1 MRPRRSIAPLIAI
14 PVVLVAL
21 VLGVWLGG
29 HPSSLPGPVRD
40 VLVGDDQG
48 QTYDEAIGTIA
59 DNYYRKVDP
68 DELLDKSLGAAV
80 KSLDDRF
87 SAYFDPKQFQA
98 FQEATDGAFEGVGM
112 NVAEAKRGLRVL
124 TVFDDSPAQAGGL
137 REGDVITAVDGES
150 IAGKTSQQ
158 ATALIKGRAGTE
170 VTLTVVTGEQAPRD
184 LKLER
189 AKVDVPAV
197 KSEMRRA
204 DGEKI
209 AWVRLAGFTSGAHG
223 EVRQA
228 VDDLLD
234 KGAKG
239 VVFDLRNNGGGLL
252 NEAVL
257 ISSIFV
263 DEGVIVSTDGRNRPK
278 RVFDATGD
286 AIKGDIPVVVLVNRS
301 SASASEIVTGALQD
315 HERAKVVGTRTFGK
329 GVFQEVREL
338 ENGGALDITVGEY
351 FTPDGRN
358 LGGGGVKQGAGIKPD
373 IEAEDDPATKGR
385 DEALDTA
392 LDTVASE
399 AR

>member
-1 MRPRRSIAPLIAI
+1 MRPRRSLTPLIAV
-14 PVVLVAL
+14 PAVLVVL

-29 HPSSLPGPVRD
+29 HPSNLPGPVRD
-40 VLVGDDQG
+40 VLVGDEQG
-48 QTYDEAIGTIA
+48 QTYDEAIDTIS
-59 DNYYRKVDP
+59 DNYYRKVSR

-87 SAYFDPKQFQA
+87 SAYFDPKQYKA

-112 NVAEAKRGLRVL
+112 NVAEVDRGLRVL

-137 REGDVITAVDGES
+137 REGDVITAVNGES

-170 VTLTVVTGEQAPRD
+170 VTLTVVTGKHEPRD

-189 AKVDVPAV
+189 AKVDVPSV

-223 EVRQA
+223 EVRKA
-228 VDDLLD
+228 VDELLA

-239 VVFDLRNNGGGLL
+239 VVLDLRNNGGGLL

-263 DEGVIVSTDGRNRPK
+263 DKGTVVSTDGRNRPK
-278 RVFDATGD
+278 RVFEATGD
-286 AIKGDIPVVVLVNRS
+286 AIKGDIPVVVLVNRD

-315 HERAKVVGTRTFGK
+315 HDRAEVVGTRTFGK

-373 IEAEDDPATKGR
+373 IEAEDDPDTP
-385 DEALDTA
+385 DDDALDKA